1 MDSFAGDV
9 QSIKLRSYQEE
20 MLDSC
25 LKHNVIIVMDT
36 GSGKTQ
42 IAVRRIAEELKSTP
56 KIVWFMCP
64 SVALCMQQ
72 YGVLAEQ
79 LPGYLIKTLTGGDE
93 VDKWTTQPLW
103 DGFLENVRVVVCTP
117 KILEDALTH
126 GFVKIPS
133 ISLLVFDEAHRCI
146 KDAPMNVIMRDSYHH
161 AKAKG
166 TEDLPHVLGL
176 TASPVM
182 SAKSSSLETI
192 EANLD
197 AKAITPKIH
206 RTELERY
213 VYPPQVIPVNF
224 VPSQEGGQ
232 YSYLCQA
239 LKRIFDSYDTST
251 EPLRC
256 YKQLKGLHQRANT
269 LNEQLGRSA
278 AEWYVTQWPGCVSE
292 NTTDSKPAV
301 LWQSSLGAAVVSEML
316 PASRHAT
323 YLVIGTYADSSDCRY
338 IKTCAQKYM
347 QLEVYQSEL
356 FIEVRISKVLYP
368 PVTGWDGCYL
378 LRPAVQHMLRQM
390 RRKKSQCRR

>member
-1 MDSFAGDV
+1 MTGVIDWDNYSTMDSSAGDV

-20 MLDSC
+20 MLDSS

-36 GSGKTQ
+36 GSGKTY
-42 IAVRRIAEELKSTP
+42 IAVRRIAEELKSTR

-72 YGVLAEQ
+72 YQVLAEQ
-79 LPGYLIKTLTGGDE
+79 LPGYLIKTLTGSDG
-93 VDKWTTQPLW
+93 VDRWTTQPLW
-103 DGFLENVRVVVCTP
+103 DGFLKNVRVVVCTP
-117 KILEDALTH
+117 KVLEDALTH

-146 KDAPMNVIMRDSYHH
+146 KDAPMNVIMRDFYHPT
-161 AKAKG
+161 KAKG
-166 TEDLPHVLGL
+166 TEDLPNVLGL

-213 VYPPQVIPVNF
+213 VHPPQVIRVNF
-224 VPSQEGGQ
+224 VQSQEGGQ
-232 YSYLCQA
+232 YSYVCQA
-239 LKRIFDSYDTST
+239 LKHTLCSYDTST

-256 YKQLKGLHQRANT
+256 YKQLKALHQRANA

-278 AEWYVTQWPGCVSE
+278 AEW
-292 NTTDSKPAV
+292 
-301 LWQSSLGAAVVSEML
+301 
-316 PASRHAT
+316 
-323 YLVIGTYADSSDCRY
+323 
-338 IKTCAQKYM
+338 
-347 QLEVYQSEL
+347 
-356 FIEVRISKVLYP
+356 
-368 PVTGWDGCYL
+368 
-378 LRPAVQHMLRQM
+378 
-390 RRKKSQCRR
+390 